1 MVKTK
6 RNKLAVWTASVCAF
20 GMVMG
25 LVACAPQATEDA
37 TEQKADENKTVQQVE
52 TPEPDKYGVV
62 TAESWKD
69 AYPDQYASY
78 MENKSNA
85 PLQDGGDKHNYLEL
99 YPALNTMYK
108 GYAFALGYDEAAS
121 HLYTLQ
127 SGKETPRTTQKEQLA
142 GCITCKTPQFTA
154 MVNDEGEGVYKEKF
168 NDLIGEF
175 TEPVSCYNCHEND
188 PQSLKV
194 TGSYF
199 VKALGNDAGEGSKAP
214 MNSQVCGQCHNEYYF
229 DGETKATTNPYTGL
243 DQMTPDA
250 ILAYYDERNFKDW
263 NHADTFAP
271 MIKVQHPEFETMH
284 GGEQSPMA
292 KAGYGCSDC
301 HMAPAEGA
309 NGEYTSH
316 NWVSP
321 LENKQLIENDCSKC
335 HDDLEKKVKDI
346 QASEEERV
354 TAISEKIEDMT
365 NKIAAKYADEIAAM
379 KAANEAKTDIPAASE
394 ELAKL
399 QKLQRNAQFYW
410 DFVMVENSEG
420 AHNSKLTNETL
431 DKAEAAADEA
441 LAMLA

>member
-127 SGKETPRTTQKEQLA
+127 SVKETPRTTQKEQLA

-154 MVNDEGEGVYKEKF
+154 MVNDEGEGVYKEK
-168 NDLIGEF
+168 L
-175 TEPVSCYNCHEND
+175 
-188 PQSLKV
+188 
-194 TGSYF
+194 
-199 VKALGNDAGEGSKAP
+199 
-214 MNSQVCGQCHNEYYF
+214 
-229 DGETKATTNPYTGL
+229 TT
-243 DQMTPDA
+243 
-250 ILAYYDERNFKDW
+250 
-263 NHADTFAP
+263 
-271 MIKVQHPEFETMH
+271 
-284 GGEQSPMA
+284 
-292 KAGYGCSDC
+292 
-301 HMAPAEGA
+301 
-309 NGEYTSH
+309 
-316 NWVSP
+316 
-321 LENKQLIENDCSKC
+321 
-335 HDDLEKKVKDI
+335 
-346 QASEEERV
+346 
-354 TAISEKIEDMT
+354 
-365 NKIAAKYADEIAAM
+365 
-379 KAANEAKTDIPAASE
+379 
-394 ELAKL
+394 
-399 QKLQRNAQFYW
+399 
-410 DFVMVENSEG
+410 
-420 AHNSKLTNETL
+420 
-431 DKAEAAADEA
+431 
-441 LAMLA
+441 